1 MNTQRRPATEDD
13 LRPVIARLQ
22 DLRRRCLGMGTRNEE
37 FPDMALRL
45 EKLIQTLST
54 GEDEHG
60 APVSYRAVASQLF
73 PIARLFESVGF
84 LSVGREIAHV
94 ERTLCELQSSSTD
107 DPAPPQ
113 QPADLADPAVA
124 VAPESRGTLGSQG
137 WQADDTESRPV
148 RDRLK
153 PTLPITVTAVV
164 GLAVITVMAWV
175 VVRQDRHQAAP
186 SPVLPTVAIAA
197 PTMTPPPPTRVSET
211 PDQRNERLR
220 RTQLYEI
227 VSAARIAL
235 QAGDLDGA
243 LRHLDEA
250 SRIDVTPGLVV
261 ETATSARDLVLQ
273 RAQAAAD
280 ATHWHDADAEL
291 DLARTLTRRFGLDI
305 TPLTEIENHIASLP
319 HFRRYGSDDGAR
331 LAAEAGHRVEIFT
344 NSGAVLEGTL
354 RTADRL
360 HLVLHRADEL
370 KRGSG
375 AIVYDHEVA
384 MDSVQEVRVY
394 DP

>member
-1 MNTQRRPATEDD
+1 
-13 LRPVIARLQ
+13 
-22 DLRRRCLGMGTRNEE
+22 MGTRNEE
-37 FPDMALRL
+37 FPDMAVRL
-45 EKLIQTLST
+45 EKLIQALST

-94 ERTLCELQSSSTD
+94 ERTLSKLQSSSPD
-107 DPAPPQ
+107 DAATPQ

-124 VAPESRGTLGSQG
+124 EAPDPRGTLGSHG
-137 WQADDTESRPV
+137 WQADDIESRPV

-153 PTLPITVTAVV
+153 PTRPITVTAVI
-164 GLAVITVMAWV
+164 GLVVIAVMVWA
-175 VVRQDRHQAAP
+175 VVRQDHREPEQNPVRPAVARATLTATP
-186 SPVLPTVAIAA
+186 SPPTPAA
-197 PTMTPPPPTRVSET
+197 ET

-220 RTQLYEI
+220 RTRLYEI

-273 RAQAAAD
+273 RAQTAAA
-280 ATHWHDADAEL
+280 ATRWHDADVEL

-305 TPLTEIENHIASLP
+305 TPLTAIESHIASLP

-344 NSGAVLEGTL
+344 TSGAVLEGTL
-354 RTADRL
+354 RSADRSR
-360 HLVLHRADEL
+360 LVLHRADEV